1 MACVG
6 EPAYAEK
13 NGDLKQLD
21 LPSGIAAFVKD
32 LKKVS
37 DGTTPIVLALV
48 EGRPR
53 LLGDLPGMVRVT
65 LKLRA
70 RFSLLGSA
78 ANTVSN
84 RTSS

>member
-1 MACVG
+1 SQAFSADAIVACVG

-37 DGTTPIVLALV
+37 DDTPPIVLALV

-53 LLGDLPGMVRVT
+53 LLGDLPGMV
-65 LKLRA
+65 
-70 RFSLLGSA
+70 
-78 ANTVSN
+78 
-84 RTSS
+84 